1 MDPIL
6 PDCWNEFVYSQ
17 EGTASIDLVLSE
29 PDKQEIKKELSRI
42 LAELFGKKWARNLRN
57 YDIARILLDEG
68 FISREEVM
76 TILHLIEQ
84 KKLDVNNIYLK

>member
-1 MDPIL
+1 
-6 PDCWNEFVYSQ
+6 VYSQ